1 MNPQLEQL
9 IALMRRYPYCVVCA
23 ALTLALGVGCWFL
36 WQDIDQLEVAHEE
49 RAKEGEAMLTLLV
62 GGSIQRQ
69 ELMAAHDAAR
79 RIEDNLAIETELP
92 ENNQYFY
99 NFEGRTKAT
108 LLDLNPLNAPAADAS
123 RPYKRIPYTLRI
135 AGEYE
140 QVAAFLVALE
150 TGPRLVNI
158 TSFNF
163 ARRAIAGGGA
173 GGGSVIPAASGDTVS
188 TNGVV
193 LDLNLEL
200 LGKNK

>member
-9 IALMRRYPYCVVCA
+9 VALMRRYPYCVVCA
-23 ALTLALGVGCWFL
+23 ALTLALAVGSWFL

-79 RIEDNLAIETELP
+79 RIEDNLAIEAELP

-108 LLDLNPLNAPAADAS
+108 LLDLNPLNAPAADSS
-123 RPYKRIPYTLRI
+123 RPFKRIPYTLRV

-163 ARRAIAGGGA
+163 ARRTAGPGAASSGPTGSGGA
-173 GGGSVIPAASGDTVS
+173 GDAASTS
-188 TNGVV
+188 GVV

-200 LGKNK
+200 LGKK